1 MQHTDDFP
9 PLTGTQVV
17 LVRAEASTGIVLLP
31 SGDRR
36 LGSGPR
42 YTVFE
47 SIPEA
52 EQYAAAFLWQHP
64 SAECWLGVSPD
75 NFFRRI
81 TATSDE
87 SRNA

>member
-47 SIPEA
+47 SISEA
-52 EQYAAAFLWQHP
+52 EQYAATFLRQHA
-64 SAECWLGVSPD
+64 SAECCLCVSPD
-75 NFFRRI
+75 AFFRRI

-87 SRNA
+87 SRDA